1 MSGTL
6 TTPVLRHLTPA
17 DRDRIEEITRAV
29 GVFRADEVPVA
40 LEVFDGAVAGSPD
53 YVALGADLDGRLVGW
68 ICWGPTPCTLGTYDL
83 YWMAV
88 DPAVQGAGVGSALLG
103 EMERRLAGIARLI
116 VVETAG
122 RPDYAPTRAFYQARG
137 YRAVAVI
144 PDFYAPGDDQV
155 VYVKALALGA
165 LHWGR
170 AASRRLPP
178 PYPALPSLRVRYPT
192 SIPRIVPDEAQR
204 PPARHRHGT
213 AAPLSSQQG
222 VRRARLESPAR
233 LPGVTR
239 ADWESATWQ
248 RRHTI
253 KNLREL
259 KAALGDLLPD
269 DLADSICQDQE
280 RRATMSMLIPPQ
292 MVNTMD
298 VSDLWGDPVRR
309 YMAPA
314 LADRRTD
321 WPNHPKSS
329 RDSLHEADMWVVE
342 GLTHRYP
349 TKVLA
354 ELLSTCPQYC
364 GHCTRMD
371 LVGNDTA
378 QVDKLKFTVPQKD
391 RHGQILDYLRRTPSV
406 RDVVVSGGDI
416 ANLHITQLEPFV
428 DALLDIPN
436 IRDIRLASKG
446 LIGLPQHF
454 LQDDVVR
461 GMERL
466 AKKAFERGVDLALH
480 CHANHAE
487 QITPLVGKA
496 VHRLLEIGFR
506 DVRNQGVLLRGVNTT
521 AADLVELCF
530 MLLDHAKIMPYY
542 FYMCDMIPNA
552 EHWRLGVFEAQQLQ
566 HDIMGYLPGFATPR
580 LVCDVPFVGKR
591 WVHQVTDY
599 DRERGISYWTKN
611 YRTRLEEDDSGRADP
626 DLRVLRSDL
635 SAAGGRPGVV
645 ARAGPRRGLRSGYR
659 EETAEGRSREI
670 RQSGRLASQE

>member
-1 MSGTL
+1 MKPSG
-6 TTPVLRHLTPA
+6 HLPA
-17 DRDRIEEITRAV
+17 
-29 GVFRADEVPVA
+29 
-40 LEVFDGAVAGSPD
+40 SS
-53 YVALGADLDGRLVGW
+53 
-68 ICWGPTPCTLGTYDL
+68 
-83 YWMAV
+83 
-88 DPAVQGAGVGSALLG
+88 QGQPLPYPP
-103 EMERRLAGIARLI
+103 R
-116 VVETAG
+116 
-122 RPDYAPTRAFYQARG
+122 RG
-137 YRAVAVI
+137 YVE
-144 PDFYAPGDDQV
+144 PDWNRVPGF
-155 VYVKALALGA
+155 
-165 LHWGR
+165 
-170 AASRRLPP
+170 
-178 PYPALPSLRVRYPT
+178 
-192 SIPRIVPDEAQR
+192 
-204 PPARHRHGT
+204 
-213 AAPLSSQQG
+213 QG
-222 VRRARLESPAR
+222 VSP
-233 LPGVTR
+233 GE
-239 ADWESATWQ
+239 WESATWQ

-253 KNLREL
+253 KNLREF
-259 KAALGDLLPD
+259 KAALGNLLPD

-280 RRATMSMLIPPQ
+280 RRATMSMLIPPH
-292 MVNTMD
+292 MINTMD
-298 VSDLWGDPVRR
+298 TSDLWRDPVRR

-321 WPNHPKSS
+321 WPNHPRSS
-329 RDSLHEADMWVVE
+329 RDSLHEADMWAVE

-371 LVGNDTA
+371 LVGNDVP

-391 RHGQILDYLRRTPSV
+391 RHGQILDYLRRTPAV

-416 ANLHITQLEPFV
+416 ANLHITQLERFV

-446 LIGLPQHF
+446 LIGIPQHF
-454 LQDDVVR
+454 LQDDVLR

-466 AKKAFERGVDLALH
+466 ARKAFERGVDLALH

-487 QITPLVGKA
+487 QITPLVGRA
-496 VHRLLEIGFR
+496 VHRLLELGFR
-506 DVRNQGVLLRGVNTT
+506 DVRNQGVLLRGVNDS

-591 WVHQVTDY
+591 WVHQVTSY

-611 YRTRLEEDDSGRADP
+611 YRTRLEEDVPDALSRTYEYYDP
-626 DLRVLRSDL
+626 IYLLPETGQAWWRGQS
-635 SAAGGRPGVV
+635 SAPAELEAQAG
-645 ARAGPRRGLRSGYR
+645 
-659 EETAEGRSREI
+659 
-670 RQSGRLASQE
+670 